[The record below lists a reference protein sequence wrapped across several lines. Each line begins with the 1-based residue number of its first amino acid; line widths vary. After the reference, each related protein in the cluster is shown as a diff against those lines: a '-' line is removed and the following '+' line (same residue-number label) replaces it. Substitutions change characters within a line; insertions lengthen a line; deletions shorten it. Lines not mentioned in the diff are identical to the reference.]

1 MEVETRVEGES
12 NGQIKYE
19 TDESESNVLNNI
31 TYFHQQGLYSDLV
44 IFCGNQKFHC
54 HKLVLA
60 SRSDAF
66 KKILPTIGSEL
77 EVSDASPVFFK
88 VIIDNIYTRKIPD
101 NLDRIATDVFPLASK
116 YNLGNLSKA
125 CEQILLKHLTNE
137 NALETLVLMEHY
149 KSSESTKNE
158 VINYI
163 IINAKDMI
171 NTDRFKAF
179 AKEHSDLMI
188 EIFKHSLSNRDT
200 THGTVAQM
208 YESSSTCND
217 GHPLQ
222 YYSVSPNNFHTGP
235 GRCDK
240 CGDVIYQDPENNAYR
255 CGQCDYDLCRKCKS
269 DF

>member
-116 YNLGNLSKA
+116 YNLGNLIKA

-137 NALETLVLMEHY
+137 NALETVILMEHH
-149 KSSESTKNE
+149 KSSVSTKNE

-171 NTDRFKAF
+171 NTDRFKTF
-179 AKEHSDLMI
+179 AKEYSDLMI
-188 EIFKHSLSNRDT
+188 EIFKNSLSNRDT
-200 THGTVAQM
+200 THMTVAKC
-208 YESSSTCND
+208 STEEKCNE
-217 GHPLQ
+217 GHSLQ
-222 YYSVSPNNFHTGP
+222 YCSQSPYKGSFWCN
-235 GRCDK
+235 K
-240 CGDVIYQDPENNAYR
+240 CGDAIYHDPENNAYR
-255 CGQCDYDLCRKCKS
+255 CGQCDYDLCRKCNG